1 METFM
6 TTPQS
11 KRRRFLGFTAAVA
24 AATPIFDRLVG
35 TRIASAQ
42 QPATGQRWSVQGLYV
57 EACRC
62 EVACPCIFGS
72 APSAGYCDGLLGWHV
87 DSGRFGD
94 TALDGFIAA
103 MALHSPGHLM
113 QGNWKV
119 ALYIDQ
125 RASPAQREAL
135 EAIFSGKA
143 GGHLA
148 GLAPLIGEVLP
159 TKSVPIDF
167 YNEGKRRRMVI
178 ADLAEWDVTA
188 IKGQGGAD
196 VTVANPPLTLAPNYP
211 TTIAKSTRMMYH
223 DHGFTWELS
232 EKGGLI
238 SPFSYASA

>member
-1 METFM
+1 M

-35 TRIASAQ
+35 PRIASAQ
-42 QPATGQRWSVQGLYV
+42 QPATGQRWSVQGLFV
-57 EACRC
+57 DACRC
-62 EVACPCIFGS
+62 EVGCPCIFGS
-72 APSAGYCDGLLGWHV
+72 APSAGYCDGLAGWHV

-94 TALDGFIAA
+94 TPLDGFNVA
-103 MALHSPGHLM
+103 MAFHSPGHVF

-125 RASPAQREAL
+125 RANPAQREAL
-135 EAIFSGKA
+135 QAIFSGKA
-143 GGHLA
+143 GGYLEGFA
-148 GLAPLIGEVLP
+148 SLIGEVLP

-196 VTVANPPLTLAPNYP
+196 VTVTNPPSTFVPNYP
-211 TTIAKSTRMMYH
+211 NKIAKSTRMTYR

-232 EKGGLI
+232 EKNGFI
-238 SPFSYASA
+238 SPFSYAAA